1 MFWLIKQVFVALL
14 SINRSLTTKSDS
26 LININSCMARFKI
39 IDLNSIEL
47 NFYLFMVILD
57 KCNES
62 CIVAADLSTI
72 TCVLS
77 ETKDVNVNVFYMITR
92 LNEAKALIK
101 HISCDFK

>member
-1 MFWLIKQVFVALL
+1 
-14 SINRSLTTKSDS
+14 
-26 LININSCMARFKI
+26 
-39 IDLNSIEL
+39 
-47 NFYLFMVILD
+47 MVILD

-62 CIVAADLSTI
+62 CIAVADLSTI

>member
-1 MFWLIKQVFVALL
+1 
-14 SINRSLTTKSDS
+14 
-26 LININSCMARFKI
+26 
-39 IDLNSIEL
+39 
-47 NFYLFMVILD
+47 MVILD

>member
-14 SINRSLTTKSDS
+14 SINRSLATKCDS
-26 LININSCMARFKI
+26 LINNNSCMTRFK
-39 IDLNSIEL
+39 LNY
-47 NFYLFMVILD
+47 YLFMVILD

-62 CIVAADLSTI
+62 CIVFADLSTI